1 MLLNA
6 TTAISTSKV
15 LLVPYSKWHVPRYH
29 EWMKDEEIQEATA
42 SEPLSLEEEYAM
54 QQSWR
59 ADADKLTFIVCL
71 PVQDATNSNDKES
84 EILSDQADSPARM
97 IGDIN
102 LFLRIDDGEEG
113 TSAPQII
120 GEIELMIAEKKN
132 QRRGFGKGTLLA
144 FLRYV
149 VEREREVVGEF
160 VRRDEGARGVL
171 GDGEGDGEGVKF
183 NALSV
188 KIGQKNERSLALFE
202 GVGFVKVGEEPNYF
216 GEWELRRTGLD
227 LRGVEEQLEGAGVE
241 GYREV
246 VYGRSE

>member
-42 SEPLSLEEEYAM
+42 SEPLSIEEEYAM

-59 ADADKLTFIVCL
+59 NDADKLTFIVCL
-71 PVQDATNSNDKES
+71 PTEKELHTNEDGLLDE
-84 EILSDQADSPARM
+84 DDSPERM

-113 TSAPQII
+113 TSTPQII
-120 GEIELMIAEKKN
+120 GEIELMIAEKKD
-132 QRRGFGKGTLLA
+132 QRRGFGKAALLT

-149 VEREREVVGEF
+149 VGCEGEVLEEF
-160 VRRDEGARGVL
+160 ERRDVGAKRAF
-171 GDGEGDGEGVKF
+171 GEGMGREAKF
-183 NALSV
+183 EALSV
-188 KIGQKNERSLALFE
+188 KIGQKNERSLALFQ
-202 GVGFVKVGEEPNYF
+202 GVGFKKVGDGPNYF
-216 GEWELRRTGLD
+216 GEWELRRTGLN
-227 LRGVEEQLEGAGVE
+227 VESVERELGSAGVE
-241 GYREV
+241 RYRQVE
-246 VYGRSE
+246 YRRTE

>member
-1 MLLNA
+1 M
-6 TTAISTSKV
+6 
-15 LLVPYSKWHVPRYH
+15 
-29 EWMKDEEIQEATA
+29 QE
-42 SEPLSLEEEYAM
+42 
-54 QQSWR
+54 SWR

-71 PVQDATNSNDKES
+71 PIQDASNDNGKES
-84 EILSDQADSPARM
+84 ETLSDQADSPTRM

-113 TSAPQII
+113 TSAPHII
-120 GEIELMIAEKKN
+120 GEIELMIADKKD
-132 QRRGFGKGTLLA
+132 QRRGLGKATLLA

-149 VEREREVVGEF
+149 VEREQEVVGEF
-160 VRRDEGARGVL
+160 VHRDEGARGVFGSGS
-171 GDGEGDGEGVKF
+171 GDEQGKGEGMKF

-202 GVGFVKVGEEPNYF
+202 GVGFKKVGEEPNYF

-227 LRGVEEQLEGAGVE
+227 LRAVEAQLVGAGVE

-246 VYGRSE
+246 VYGRKE

>member
-1 MLLNA
+1 
-6 TTAISTSKV
+6 
-15 LLVPYSKWHVPRYH
+15 
-29 EWMKDEEIQEATA
+29 
-42 SEPLSLEEEYAM
+42 M

-59 ADADKLTFIVCL
+59 TDADKLTFIVCL
-71 PVQDATNSNDKES
+71 PQAVQDATNNNDQES
-84 EILSDQADSPARM
+84 ETLSDQADSSARM
-97 IGDIN
+97 VGDIN

-120 GEIELMIAEKKN
+120 GEIELMIAEKKD
-132 QRRGFGKGTLLA
+132 QRRGFGKASLLA

-149 VEREREVVGEF
+149 VAHEKEVVGEF
-160 VRRDEGARGVL
+160 VRRDEGASGVL
-171 GDGEGDGEGVKF
+171 GDGEGVKF

-202 GVGFVKVGEEPNYF
+202 GVGFEKVGEEPNYF

-227 LRGVEEQLEGAGVE
+227 LRGVEEQLEGVEVE

-246 VYGRSE
+246 VYGRTE